1 MWPASG
7 RGRKTILAMTPE
19 GSRVVILVKPEERE
33 RSAMKP
39 SVSVIIPAFN
49 VEAYLGAAIDS
60 VLEQTQRDVE
70 LIIVDDC
77 STDGTAEVAGRYQD
91 ARIHVLRNAK
101 NEGPSQSRNVAIDHA
116 TGEWVAILDGD
127 DWWKPRRLECLLALA
142 EAHRADIVC
151 DDLLLVPEGE
161 RNPSV
166 TFFQTQARRLGR
178 IDQPFEVN
186 ALKMAV
192 DDYGFLKPVFRKAFL
207 NAHALR
213 YNPAL
218 WAGED
223 FDFLL
228 RCLLASG
235 RMVVSQEAMYFYRS
249 RPGSLTSDPV
259 RCLTRI
265 IDMAD
270 ALTASLDPRT
280 QGEVIEAMG
289 RYREWKLREREDARF
304 RAPLQKG
311 AWGEC
316 MSLAW
321 RNPAKLPRY
330 MPMVGRQL
338 VSLAVSKARR

>member
-1 MWPASG
+1 MN
-7 RGRKTILAMTPE
+7 
-19 GSRVVILVKPEERE
+19 
-33 RSAMKP
+33 P

-60 VLEQTQRDVE
+60 VLEQTHQDFE
-70 LIIVDDC
+70 LIVVDDC
-77 STDGTAEVAGRYQD
+77 STDGTVAVAGRYQD
-91 ARIHVLRNAK
+91 ARIRVLRNAV
-101 NEGPSQSRNVAIDHA
+101 NQGPSQSRNVAIDHA
-116 TGEWVAILDGD
+116 GGAWIAVLDGD
-127 DWWKPRRLECLLALA
+127 DWWKPDRLERLLALA
-142 EAHRADIVC
+142 EDHRADIVC
-151 DDLLLVPEGE
+151 DDLLLVPEGA

-178 IDQPFEVN
+178 IEQPFEVN

-192 DDYGFLKPVFRKAFL
+192 DDYGFLKPLFRRAYL
-207 NAHALR
+207 DAQGLR
-213 YNPAL
+213 YKPDL
-218 WAGED
+218 RAGED

-235 RMVVSQEAMYFYRS
+235 RMVVSPDAMYCYRS

-265 IDMAD
+265 IDMAE
-270 ALTASLDPRT
+270 ALIASLEPRT
-280 QGEVIEAMG
+280 QGDVIEAMR
-289 RYREWKLREREDARF
+289 RYRDWKFREREDARF

-316 MSLAW
+316 MSLAL

-338 VSLAVSKARR
+338 LSLAASLVTSSQVRG